1 VGAIVYNYIHH
12 YNKSRMNL
20 VTSKPFLAER
30 QSDAP
35 RPKRFSIEEY
45 HLLLEMGFFKE
56 GDRIELIRGDLV
68 EMAAK
73 GTKHIFCCQ
82 ELSGILPILIAR
94 QAISRC
100 QDPIVLASG
109 SEPEP
114 DFVIVRLSSDRY
126 RSRKPEAEDI
136 LLIIEVADSS
146 LEYDRTVKGALY
158 AEANIQHYW
167 IFNVLDQQLEV
178 YQNPFQNSRN
188 EFEYASKQVYQM
200 NQTIDLPSPLTG
212 TIVLSEVLS

>member
-1 VGAIVYNYIHH
+1 
-12 YNKSRMNL
+12 MNL
-20 VTSKPFLAER
+20 VTSKPFRSETS
-30 QSDAP
+30 SDAP

-45 HLLLEMGFFKE
+45 HRLLEIGFLNE

-82 ELSGILPILIAR
+82 ELSGILHLLINR

-114 DFVIVRLSSDRY
+114 DFAIVRLSADRY
-126 RSRKPEAEDI
+126 RSRKPEAQDI
-136 LLIIEVADSS
+136 LLIIEVSDSS
-146 LEYDRTVKGALY
+146 LDYDRAVKGSLY
-158 AEANIQHYW
+158 AEANIQNYW

-178 YQNPFQNSRN
+178 YKSPFQNSRD
-188 EFEYASKQVYQM
+188 EFEYGLKQIYQIH
-200 NQTIDLPSPLTG
+200 QTVDLPAPLTG
-212 TIVLSEVLS
+212 TIVISEVLP

>member
-1 VGAIVYNYIHH
+1 
-12 YNKSRMNL
+12 MNL
-20 VTSKPFLAER
+20 VTSKSFLPKTR
-30 QSDAP
+30 SDAP

-45 HLLLEMGFFKE
+45 HRLLEIGFLNE

-82 ELSGILPILIAR
+82 ELSGILHLLIHR

-100 QDPIVLASG
+100 QDPVVLASG

-114 DFVIVRLSSDRY
+114 DFAIVRLSADRY
-126 RSRKPEAEDI
+126 RSRKPEAQDI
-136 LLIIEVADSS
+136 LLIIEVSDSS
-146 LEYDRTVKGALY
+146 LDYDRAVKGSLY
-158 AEANIQHYW
+158 AEANIQNYW

-178 YQNPFQNSRN
+178 YQSPFQNSKN
-188 EFEYASKQVYQM
+188 EFEYGSKQVYQIH
-200 NQTIDLPSPLTG
+200 QTVDLPASLTG
-212 TIVLSEVLS
+212 TIVLAEVLP